1 MAAIASRYAR
11 AFADVLFARKLDTAK
26 ALASLNSLVSL
37 VQGSS
42 DLRKTWDNPSI
53 SADQKHGVLDAV
65 VGRLG
70 ASKEVR
76 NFLAVVIDHRRTND
90 LAAIVR
96 QTEQEI
102 NDRLGFAE
110 AQITSARSLSDPEKK
125 NLEQQVQRMTG
136 KSLRARYAQDA
147 SLLGGAVVRV
157 GSTIYDGSIQGQL
170 KRLREQI
177 AAG

>member
-1 MAAIASRYAR
+1 MAAVASRYAR
-11 AFADVLFARKLDTAK
+11 AFADVVFERKLNAAK
-26 ALASLNSLVSL
+26 AVADLDSLTSL
-37 VQGSS
+37 VQSSS

-53 SADQKHGVLDAV
+53 SAPQKHAVLDSIIA
-65 VGRLG
+65 RLG
-70 ASKEVR
+70 ASQEVR
-76 NFLAVVIDHRRTND
+76 NFLAVVIDHRRSND

-96 QTEQEI
+96 QVEQEI

-110 AQITSARSLSDPEKK
+110 AEITSARSLGDAEKK

-147 SLLGGAVVRV
+147 TLLGGAVVRV
-157 GSTIYDGSIQGQL
+157 GSTIYDGSIEGQL

>member
-11 AFADVLFARKLDTAK
+11 AFADAVFERKLDAAK
-26 ALASLNSLVSL
+26 SMADLRSLVGL
-37 VQGSS
+37 VQGSD

-53 SADQKHGVLDAV
+53 SAAQKHAVLDAIIA
-65 VGRLG
+65 RMG

-76 NFLAVVIDHRRTND
+76 NFLAVVIDHRRTGD

-110 AQITSARSLSDPEKK
+110 AQITSARVLGDAEKQT
-125 NLEQQVQRMTG
+125 LEQQIQRMTG
-136 KSLRARYAQDA
+136 KSLRATYAQD
-147 SLLGGAVVRV
+147 SNLLGGAVVRV

-177 AAG
+177 ASA

>member
-1 MAAIASRYAR
+1 MAAIANRYAR
-11 AFADVLFARKLDTAK
+11 AFADVVFERKLDAAK
-26 ALASLNSLVSL
+26 ALADLDSVAALVAASD
-37 VQGSS
+37 

-53 SADQKHGVLDAV
+53 SAPQKHRVLDAV
-65 VGRLG
+65 VTRLA
-70 ASKEVR
+70 ASKETR
-76 NFLAVVIDHRRTND
+76 NFLAVVIDHRRTNH

-96 QTEQEI
+96 QVEQEI

-110 AQITSARSLSDPEKK
+110 AQITSARSLADVEKK
-125 NLEQQVQRMTG
+125 NLEQQIQRGTG
-136 KSLRARYAQDA
+136 KRLRATYVQD
-147 SLLGGAVVRV
+147 STLLGGAVVRL

>member
-11 AFADVLFARKLDTAK
+11 AFADVVFERKLDAAK
-26 ALASLNSLVSL
+26 SMADLHSLVAT
-37 VQGSS
+37 VQGSD

-53 SADQKHGVLDAV
+53 SAPQKHGVLDAIV
-65 VGRLG
+65 ARLG

-76 NFLAVVIDHRRTND
+76 NFFAVVIDHRRMND

-96 QTEQEI
+96 QVEQEI

-110 AQITSARSLSDPEKK
+110 AQITSARALGDAEKK

-147 SLLGGAVVRV
+147 TLLGGAVVRV

>member
-1 MAAIASRYAR
+1 MAAVASRYAR
-11 AFADVLFARKLDTAK
+11 AFADVVFERKLDAAK
-26 ALASLNSLVSL
+26 SLADLNSLAGL
-37 VQGSS
+37 VASSS

-53 SADQKHGVLDAV
+53 SAPQKHGVLDAIIA
-65 VGRLG
+65 RLG
-70 ASKEVR
+70 SSKEVR

-110 AQITSARSLSDPEKK
+110 AEITSARTLVDAEKK

-147 SLLGGAVVRV
+147 ALLGGAVVRV

>member
-11 AFADVLFARKLDTAK
+11 AFADVVFDRKLDAAK
-26 ALASLNSLVSL
+26 SMADLNSVSGL
-37 VQGSS
+37 IATSD

-53 SADQKHGVLDAV
+53 SAPQKHGVLDAIIA
-65 VGRLG
+65 RLG
-70 ASKEVR
+70 AAKEVR

-110 AQITSARSLSDPEKK
+110 AQITSARSLGDTEKQI
-125 NLEQQVQRMTG
+125 LEQQIQRMTG
-136 KSLRARYAQDA
+136 KSLRATYAHD
-147 SLLGGAVVRV
+147 STLLGGAVVRV

>member
-1 MAAIASRYAR
+1 MAAVASRYAR
-11 AFADVLFARKLDTAK
+11 AFADVVFERKLDAAK
-26 ALASLNSLVSL
+26 SIAGLHSLAALVASSP
-37 VQGSS
+37 

-53 SADQKHGVLDAV
+53 GAQQKHAVLDSIIA
-65 VGRLG
+65 RLG

-76 NFLAVVIDHRRTND
+76 NFLAVVIDHRRAND
-90 LAAIVR
+90 LSVIVR
-96 QTEQEI
+96 QVEQEI
-102 NDRLGFAE
+102 NDRMGFAE
-110 AQITSARSLSDPEKK
+110 AQITSARSLGDAEKK

-136 KSLRARYAQDA
+136 KNLRARYAQDA

>member
-11 AFADVLFARKLDTAK
+11 AFADVVFERKLDAAK
-26 ALASLNSLVSL
+26 SVADLQSLAGLVR
-37 VQGSS
+37 GSD

-53 SADQKHGVLDAV
+53 SAQQKHGVLDSI

-96 QTEQEI
+96 QVEQEI

-110 AQITSARSLSDPEKK
+110 AQITSARALGDAEKK

-136 KSLRARYAQDA
+136 KSLRAHYAQDA

-170 KRLREQI
+170 KRLREQM

>member
-11 AFADVLFARKLDTAK
+11 AFADVVFERKLDATK
-26 ALASLNSLVSL
+26 SLADLNSLATL
-37 VQGSS
+37 VASS
-42 DLRKTWDNPSI
+42 SNLRKTWDNPSI
-53 SADQKHGVLDAV
+53 SAPQKHAVLDSIITV
-65 VGRLG
+65 LG

-76 NFLAVVIDHRRTND
+76 NFVAVVIDHRRTSD

-110 AQITSARSLSDPEKK
+110 AQIASARMLGDAEKK

-136 KSLRARYAQDA
+136 KSLRATYTQDSA
-147 SLLGGAVVRV
+147 LLGGAVVRV